1 VNITLLPEHEEFVQ
15 DRLQNG
21 QYKTIDEIFSHAIA
35 LLIESDIEIDDGL
48 IHDSAWIESAR
59 QKIDAA
65 RVSIKANGGNDGDAA
80 VAGLLDRYCFGGFH
94 QLDLVG

>member
-1 VNITLLPEHEEFVQ
+1 MRFIGIRGCRFWWGSMMRAREKLRF
-15 DRLQNG
+15 G
-21 QYKTIDEIFSHAIA
+21 
-35 LLIESDIEIDDGL
+35 GL
-48 IHDSAWIESAR
+48 IHDPIWVDSTR
-59 QKIDAA
+59 QRIDAA